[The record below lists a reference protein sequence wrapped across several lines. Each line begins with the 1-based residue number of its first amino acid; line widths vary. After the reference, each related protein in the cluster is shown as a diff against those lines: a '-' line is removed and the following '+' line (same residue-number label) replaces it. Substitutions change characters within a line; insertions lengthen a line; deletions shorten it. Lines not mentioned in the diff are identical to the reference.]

1 MTQTNAA
8 CRYDV
13 GMIRDFLMHLRWE
26 LRTRCVEL
34 THELPANGK
43 VPKDELYAQ
52 MEKYTKKWNCAL
64 VRMTTINTDG
74 VPAEEI
80 KVGELKARKLLATQA
95 EQDLSALEHLDR
107 LFEEAFEC
115 AAEPCRKLSV
125 QQLSLRRFLD
135 SQEDHDPDSRADDL
149 HQD

>member
-1 MTQTNAA
+1 MAWTKRER
-8 CRYDV
+8 RYDV
-13 GMIRDFLMHLRWE
+13 NMIRDFLEHLRWE

-34 THELPANGK
+34 THELPTSGK
-43 VPKDELYAQ
+43 IPKDELYEQ
-52 MEKYTKKWNCAL
+52 M

-80 KVGELKARKLLATQA
+80 KAGELKARKLMATQA

-115 AAEPCRKLSV
+115 AAEPCGQLSI
-125 QQLSLRRFLD
+125 QQLSLRKFLD
-135 SQEDHDPDSRADDL
+135 SQEDEHADSRADEHDK
-149 HQD
+149 D

>member
-1 MTQTNAA
+1 MTEMKTVH
-8 CRYDV
+8 RYDV
-13 GMIRDFLMHLRWE
+13 GMIHDFLMHLRWE

-74 VPAEEI
+74 VPADDI

-95 EQDLSALEHLDR
+95 EQDGSALEHLDR
-107 LFEEAFEC
+107 LFEEALEC
-115 AAEPCRKLSV
+115 AAEPCRQLSV

-135 SQEDHDPDSRADDL
+135 SQEHHDPDSWADDRD
-149 HQD
+149 QD

>member
-1 MTQTNAA
+1 MAWTKKVR
-8 CRYDV
+8 RYDV
-13 GMIRDFLMHLRWE
+13 NMIRDFLEHLRWE

-34 THELPANGK
+34 THELPASGK
-43 VPKDELYAQ
+43 IPKDELYEQ

-80 KVGELKARKLLATQA
+80 KAGELRARKLMATQA

-115 AAEPCRKLSV
+115 AAEPCGQLSV
-125 QQLSLRRFLD
+125 QQLSLRKFLD
-135 SQEDHDPDSRADDL
+135 SQEDERADSRADEHD
-149 HQD
+149 QD

>member
-1 MTQTNAA
+1 MAQTKKVR
-8 CRYDV
+8 RYDV
-13 GMIRDFLMHLRWE
+13 GMIRDFLVHLRWE

-34 THELPANGK
+34 THELPASSK
-43 VPKDELYAQ
+43 IPKDELYEQ
-52 MEKYTKKWNCAL
+52 IEKYTKKWNCAL

-74 VPAEEI
+74 VPAEDI
-80 KVGELKARKLLATQA
+80 KVGELKARKLIATQA

-115 AAEPCRKLSV
+115 AAKPCRQLSV

-135 SQEDHDPDSRADDL
+135 SQENDDPDSRADDR
-149 HQD
+149 

>member
-1 MTQTNAA
+1 MAWTKRVR
-8 CRYDV
+8 RYDV
-13 GMIRDFLMHLRWE
+13 NMIRDFLEHLRWE

-34 THELPANGK
+34 THELPTSGK
-43 VPKDELYAQ
+43 IPKDELYEQ

-80 KVGELKARKLLATQA
+80 KAGELKARKLMATQA

-115 AAEPCRKLSV
+115 AAEPCGQLSV
-125 QQLSLRRFLD
+125 QQLSLRKFLD
-135 SQEDHDPDSRADDL
+135 SQEDEHADARADEHD
-149 HQD
+149 QD